1 MFNVVR
7 SELRKLR
14 RPTLFFGTMGAVV
27 FFSGLFSALLYLLI
41 DSPQGNADRGRV
53 ITREV
58 LALSSGGVQGF
69 ANVGGFLGI
78 IALCV
83 FAAQTAQEYT
93 YGTLRNL

>member
-1 MFNVVR
+1 MWRVAFA
-7 SELRKLR
+7 ELRKLR
-14 RPTLFFGTMGAVV
+14 RPTLFLGTMGAVV
-27 FFSGLFSALLYLLI
+27 FFSALFSSLLFLLI

-53 ITREV
+53 VGRAV
-58 LALSSGGVQGF
+58 LGLATGGVQGF
-69 ANVGGFLGI
+69 SSVGGFLGI